1 MTSPSQNSEELESF
15 LTKFEHS
22 ETYVDSS
29 IPVKSSV
36 SVILDDFNA
45 KSTSWWSNEID
56 SAEGTKSSSSSFSTS
71 NGFHQWIGEPTH
83 IQRNCSSFDLTF
95 TDQPSSVE
103 STHHYTQAKLC
114 HHQIIHCTFNLN
126 IVYPLLVNTQFGT
139 TKKLMFQIYKKTLQ
153 LMKCDRLLDNKCQF
167 WSTSFQWH
175 YIKYFQ
181 KLWTNHK
188 LLVMTKQDIIQPKN
202 DSGHPFWVLLG
213 FLSLPVLSKIVENRN
228 FN

>member
-1 MTSPSQNSEELESF
+1 MK
-15 LTKFEHS
+15 LTQQ
-22 ETYVDSS
+22 
-29 IPVKSSV
+29 
-36 SVILDDFNA
+36 
-45 KSTSWWSNEID
+45 
-56 SAEGTKSSSSSFSTS
+56 EGTKSTSSSLSPS
-71 NGFHQWIGEPTH
+71 NGFYQWISEPTH
-83 IQRNCSSFDLTF
+83 IQRNSSSFIDLTF

-114 HHQIIHCTFNLN
+114 HHEIIHCTFNLN

-153 LMKCDRLLDNKCQF
+153 LVKCDRLLHNKCQF

-175 YIKYFQ
+175 YIKYLQ

-202 DSGHPFWVLLG
+202 IVVTLFGCFLTFLAWQCCQKQLRTETLVKNCLILILKSIQIRVKQLG
-213 FLSLPVLSKIVENRN
+213 VCHVCTYTYFY
-228 FN
+228 